1 MVPGELLGKG
11 ARQVGKTGSKA
22 RSGWLAMQAQ
32 GVADP
37 VGCRWERTVE
47 WAFGEKANSTVRT
60 SRWQQVQK
68 GKGFDFTVQVF
79 SLKQRGEQQCLYWQ
93 IPNIK
98 AR

>member
-1 MVPGELLGKG
+1 MGKDAESTAG
-11 ARQVGKTGSKA
+11 A
-22 RSGWLAMQAQ
+22 WPAMWVQ
-32 GVADP
+32 GADP
-37 VGCRWERTVE
+37 GAGYRRERTVE
-47 WAFGEKANSTVRT
+47 WAFAEQANSTVRT

-68 GKGFDFTVQVF
+68 VQGFDSTVQVF

>member
-1 MVPGELLGKG
+1 MGKDADSMASAWPAMW
-11 ARQVGKTGSKA
+11 ARG
-22 RSGWLAMQAQ
+22 
-32 GVADP
+32 ADP
-37 VGCRWERTVE
+37 DGGYRRERTVE
-47 WAFGEKANSTVRT
+47 WAFLDKANSTVRT

-68 GKGFDFTVQVF
+68 VQGFDSSVQVF

>member
-1 MVPGELLGKG
+1 MGK
-11 ARQVGKTGSKA
+11 KGSEAKG
-22 RSGWLAMQAQ
+22 GWLAMHTRGAAPPD
-32 GVADP
+32 GY
-37 VGCRWERTVE
+37 RWERTVE

-68 GKGFDFTVQVF
+68 GQGFDFTVQVF